1 MAERGGRI
9 NVGADVEQCLELA
22 TVAALASGEMKCDGQ
37 TAEIGLQLNLGGE
50 ELLPRPP
57 WADQLALQ

>member
-1 MAERGGRI
+1 MS
-9 NVGADVEQCLELA
+9 
-22 TVAALASGEMKCDGQ
+22 ASEVRLRRLVREMKCDGQ